1 MRKSIAIAVFLA
13 ALCGAANAHAGWVI
27 EGSVGKGGKVTSPR
41 EWEPTNI
48 MAAPGYELLGMLR
61 LQLGIVGS
69 LGDVKNSKFDLQLR
83 PMVGLYLP
91 VIPVYARAIFA
102 YENLLHEPHAWAIGG
117 AAGIKIGLPFI
128 GLGLFAEVG
137 VLPQFVKVNGSS
149 TEITIVEGRLG
160 AYWAF

>member
-1 MRKSIAIAVFLA
+1 M
-13 ALCGAANAHAGWVI
+13 
-27 EGSVGKGGKVTSPR
+27 
-41 EWEPTNI
+41 
-48 MAAPGYELLGMLR
+48 
-61 LQLGIVGS
+61 GIVGS
-69 LGDVKNSKFDLQLR
+69 QGDVENSNYDLQLR
-83 PMVGLYLP
+83 PIDGLYMP

-102 YENLLHEPHAWAIGG
+102 YEILLHEPHAWAIGG

-149 TEITIVEGRLG
+149 PEITIVEGRLG